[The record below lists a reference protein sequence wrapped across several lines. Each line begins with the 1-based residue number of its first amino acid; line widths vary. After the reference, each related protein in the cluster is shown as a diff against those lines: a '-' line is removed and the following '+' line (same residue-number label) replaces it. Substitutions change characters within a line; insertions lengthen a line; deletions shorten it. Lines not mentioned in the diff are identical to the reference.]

1 MRETESSIEKRNTH
15 KNHLSKDE
23 NLHISFLCCI
33 FALEMT
39 NQSLYDIILPL
50 AIADVYTYNI
60 PEALLPIAYRQSP
73 IIGCRVLVPLGKKSI
88 IGIIY
93 RQHEGE
99 LPANVKVRD
108 VLQIIDDT
116 PIVTTE
122 QLKLWE
128 WLSSYYMCTLGEVMA
143 AALPSEIIDD
153 NYSAATTQYIQL
165 SPAFLAKEAQEQLLG
180 ELKRAKKQEQLVRD
194 FLRLAQNYQVER
206 RALLDQSGV
215 SGAILRTLIDKGIFL
230 EEERPIS
237 RLRQYNGETQQPHP
251 LDSQQT
257 KAIKEIRESW
267 QEKNVTLLHGVTS
280 SGKTEVYIH
289 LIEEVLQQGKQVL
302 YLVPEI
308 ALTTQLTDR
317 LQAVFGDKLVV
328 YHSKFSNAERVEI
341 YNQVQCSSTEVQ
353 HSSKLSSEEKTI
365 LNYIEREALNHAEQ
379 VETPKTR
386 GRLILGARSAIFLP
400 FSNLGLII
408 VDEEHEPSYKQQ
420 DPAPRYHARSA
431 AIMMAHWYG
440 AKVLLGTATPSIESY
455 YNALTGKYGLV
466 EMTERFQGLQL
477 PQITL
482 IDLQRQY
489 HRKEMYGHFS
499 DPLVDRIR
507 EELAKGKQ
515 VILFQN
521 RRGYAPFLQ
530 CPSCGEV
537 PKCPNCDVSM
547 TYHKA
552 NRTLVCHC
560 CGHSSSAQNHCPKC
574 KTEYRTQGF
583 GTERLEEE
591 IQGLFPEARVLR
603 MDLDST
609 RKKDAYQTI
618 IDRFAKHEVDILIG
632 TQMVTKGLHFN
643 DVSLVAVLQA
653 DSLLNQPDFRSYE
666 HAFQMLEQVSG
677 RAGRT
682 GSQGEVMIQTFNT
695 KNPVFEFLKTHNYK
709 GLYHQQIA
717 ERELFKYP
725 PYQRLI
731 MLTLRHR
738 DLGRL
743 EAAATLLQQSLQ
755 QSFGERV
762 SGVIIPSVTKVNNQ
776 WVRQI
781 RLRVETTANITRAKA
796 LVKEHIAIVQQHEK
810 CKGTIILPDVDPM

>member
-1 MRETESSIEKRNTH
+1 
-15 KNHLSKDE
+15 
-23 NLHISFLCCI
+23 
-33 FALEMT
+33 MT

-50 AIADVYTYNI
+50 AIADVYTYRVVDAR
-60 PEALLPIAYRQSP
+60 EASYGTAAPNGDGKAQAL
-73 IIGCRVLVPLGKKSI
+73 IGRRVLVPLGKKSV

-93 RQHEGE
+93 RKHEGE

-108 VLQIIDDT
+108 VLQIVDET
-116 PIVTTE
+116 PIVTAE
-122 QLKLWE
+122 QIKLWE

-165 SPAFLAKEAQEQLLG
+165 APAYLAQEAQEQLFG

-206 RALLDQSGV
+206 RLLLEQAGV

-237 RLRQYNGETQQPHP
+237 RLRQYKGETQKPHT
-251 LDSQQT
+251 LDSQQSRAT
-257 KAIKEIRESW
+257 EEIRKSW

-317 LQAVFGDKLVV
+317 LQAVFGDRLVV

-341 YNQVQCSSTEVQ
+341 YNEV
-353 HSSKLSSEEKTI
+353 KGDRLK
-365 LNYIEREALNHAEQ
+365 
-379 VETPKTR
+379 VK
-386 GRLILGARSAIFLP
+386 GRVILGARSAIFLP
-400 FSNLGLII
+400 FSELGLII

-431 AIMMAHWYG
+431 AIMMAQWYG

-455 YNALTGKYGLV
+455 HNALSGKYGLV

-477 PQITL
+477 PKITM

-489 HRKEMYGHFS
+489 HRKEMYGHFA

-560 CGHSSSAQNHCPKC
+560 CGHSISAPSHCPKC

-609 RKKDAYQTI
+609 RKKDAYQRI

-682 GSQGEVMIQTFNT
+682 GSQGEVMIQTFDP
-695 KNPVFEFLKTHNYK
+695 KNSLYQHLIAHDYQ
-709 GLYHQQIA
+709 GLYSEQIA
-717 ERELFKYP
+717 ERKAFGFP
-725 PYQRLI
+725 PYHRMI
-731 MLTLRHR
+731 MLTLKHR
-738 DLGRL
+738 DMQRL
-743 EAAATLLQQSLQ
+743 TAASSMLQQRLQ
-755 QSFGERV
+755 QAFGSRV
-762 SGVIIPSVTKVNNQ
+762 SGVILPSVARTQNMY
-776 WVRQI
+776 VRQI
-781 RLRVETTANITRAKA
+781 RLTIEANANIVRAKE
-796 LVKEHIAIVQQHEK
+796 LVREHIGFVQQQSG

>member
-1 MRETESSIEKRNTH
+1 M
-15 KNHLSKDE
+15 L
-23 NLHISFLCCI
+23 F
-33 FALEMT
+33 
-39 NQSLYDIILPL
+39 DIILPL

-60 PEALLPIAYRQSP
+60 PSEIQYPQ
-73 IIGCRVLVPLGKKSI
+73 IGMRVLVPLGKKSI
-88 IGIIY
+88 IGVIY
-93 RQHEGE
+93 RKHEGE

-116 PIVTTE
+116 PIVTAE

-165 SPAFLAKEAQEQLLG
+165 SPAYLAKEAQEQLLG

-206 RALLDQSGV
+206 RVLLEQSGV
-215 SGAILRTLIDKGIFL
+215 SGAILRTLIDKEIFL

-237 RLRQYNGETQQPHP
+237 RLRQYTGETQKPHT
-251 LDSQQT
+251 LDSQQSR
-257 KAIKEIRESW
+257 AIAEIRESW

-289 LIEEVLQQGKQVL
+289 LIEEVLQLGKQVL

-317 LQAVFGDKLVV
+317 LQAVFGDRLVV

-341 YNQVQCSSTEVQ
+341 YHEV
-353 HSSKLSSEEKTI
+353 KGDEEMR
-365 LNYIEREALNHAEQ
+365 REAR
-379 VETPKTR
+379 V
-386 GRLILGARSAIFLP
+386 ILGARSAIFLP
-400 FSNLGLII
+400 FSELGLII

-431 AIMMAHWYG
+431 AIMMAGWYG

-455 YNALTGKYGLV
+455 HNALSGKYGLV

-477 PQITL
+477 PQITM

-489 HRKEMYGHFS
+489 HRKEMYGHFA
-499 DPLVDRIR
+499 DPLVYRIR

-560 CGHSSSAQNHCPKC
+560 CGHSTSAPNHCPKC

-653 DSLLNQPDFRSYE
+653 DSLLNTPDFRSYE

-682 GSQGEVMIQTFNT
+682 GSQGEVMIQTFDP
-695 KNPVFEFLKTHNYK
+695 KNSLYQHLIQHDYQ
-709 GLYHQQIA
+709 GLYAEQIA
-717 ERELFKYP
+717 ERKAFGFP
-725 PYQRLI
+725 PYHRMI
-731 MLTLRHR
+731 MLTLKHR
-738 DLGRL
+738 DMQRL
-743 EAAATLLQQSLQ
+743 TAASDVLQRRLQQA
-755 QSFGERV
+755 FGTRV
-762 SGVIIPSVTKVNNQ
+762 SGVIVPSVARTQNMY
-776 WVRQI
+776 VRQI
-781 RLRVETTANITRAKA
+781 RLTIEVTANIARAKEM
-796 LVKEHIAIVQQHEK
+796 VREQIRWVQQQTQ
-810 CKGTIILPDVDPM
+810 CRGVVILPDVDPM

>member
-1 MRETESSIEKRNTH
+1 M
-15 KNHLSKDE
+15 
-23 NLHISFLCCI
+23 HISFLFCT
-33 FALEMT
+33 FAFEMT

-60 PEALLPIAYRQSP
+60 PDVLLPIANRQSP
-73 IIGCRVLVPLGKKSI
+73 ITGCRVLVPLGKKSV

-93 RQHEGE
+93 RRHEGE
-99 LPANVKVRD
+99 LAPNIKVRD
-108 VLQIIDDT
+108 AIQIIDEQ
-116 PIVTTE
+116 PIVTPK
-122 QLKLWE
+122 QLQLWE
-128 WLSSYYMCTLGEVMA
+128 WLAQYYMCTLGEVMA

-153 NYSAATTQYIQL
+153 NYSAATTQFIQL
-165 SPAFLAKEAQEQLLG
+165 SPAYIAKEAQEQLLG

-194 FLRLAQNYQVER
+194 FLRLAQNFQVER
-206 RALLDQSGV
+206 RVLLEQSGV
-215 SGAILRTLIDKGIFL
+215 SGAILRILIDKGVFL
-230 EEERPIS
+230 EEQRPIS
-237 RLRQYNGETQQPHP
+237 RLQQYTGETQSPHT
-251 LDSQQT
+251 LDQQQSHALTAIQQT
-257 KAIKEIRESW
+257 W
-267 QEKNVTLLHGVTS
+267 EKTPVTLLHGVTS

-289 LIEEVLQQGKQVL
+289 LIDQVLKQGKQVL

-317 LQAVFGDKLVV
+317 LRAVFGDQLVV
-328 YHSKFSNAERVEI
+328 YHSRFSNAERVEI
-341 YNQVQCSSTEVQ
+341 YNRVKEYEAKRRRGEEV
-353 HSSKLSSEEKTI
+353 KGM
-365 LNYIEREALNHAEQ
+365 
-379 VETPKTR
+379 V
-386 GRLILGARSAIFLP
+386 ILGARSAIFLP
-400 FSNLGLII
+400 FKNLGLII

-466 EMTERFQGLQL
+466 EMKERFQGLQL
-477 PQITL
+477 PQITM

-489 HRKEMYGHFS
+489 HRKEMYGHFA

-507 EELAKGKQ
+507 EELSKGKQ

-521 RRGYAPFLQ
+521 RRGYAPVLQ
-530 CPSCGEV
+530 CTKCGEA
-537 PKCPNCDVSM
+537 PKCPNCDVAM

-552 NRTLVCHC
+552 TNSLVCHY
-560 CGHSSSAQNHCPKC
+560 CGHNTRILAKCPKC
-574 KTEYRTQGF
+574 EGEMRTQGF

-591 IQGLFPEARVLR
+591 IKGLFPEARVAR

-609 RKKDAYQTI
+609 RKKDSYQQI
-618 IDRFAKHEVDILIG
+618 IDDFAAHRVDILIG

-653 DSLLNQPDFRSYE
+653 DSLLNMPDFRSYE
-666 HAFQMLEQVSG
+666 QAFQMLEQVSG

-682 GSQGEVMIQTFNT
+682 GSQGEVIIQTFNP
-695 KNPVFEFLKTHNYK
+695 KNPVFEYLKSHDYK
-709 GLYHQQIA
+709 ELYQQQIA

-738 DLGRL
+738 DLDRL
-743 EAAATLLQQSLQ
+743 DTAAALLQQRLQ

-762 SGVIIPSVTKVNNQ
+762 SGVIIPSVTKISNQ

-781 RLRVETTANITRAKA
+781 RLRVETTANIARAKA
-796 LVKEHIAIVQQHEK
+796 LLKEHIAFVQQQEK

>member
-1 MRETESSIEKRNTH
+1 M
-15 KNHLSKDE
+15 
-23 NLHISFLCCI
+23 HISFLFCT
-33 FALEMT
+33 FAFEMT

-60 PEALLPIAYRQSP
+60 PEALLPIANRQSP
-73 IIGCRVLVPLGKKSI
+73 TTGCRVLVPLGKKSI

-99 LPANVKVRD
+99 LPASVKVRD
-108 VLQIIDDT
+108 ALQIIDET
-116 PIVTTE
+116 PIITAE

-153 NYSAATTQYIQL
+153 NYSEATTQYIQL
-165 SPAFLAKEAQEQLLG
+165 SPAYLAKEAQQQLLG

-206 RALLDQSGV
+206 RLLLEQTGV
-215 SGAILRTLIDKGIFL
+215 SGAILRTLIDKGIFI

-237 RLRQYNGETQQPHP
+237 RLRQYNGETQQPHS
-251 LDSQQT
+251 LDSQQGR
-257 KAIKEIRESW
+257 AIAEIRESW

-317 LQAVFGDKLVV
+317 LQAVFGDQLVV

-341 YNQVQCSSTEVQ
+341 YNEVRQASPKSSP
-353 HSSKLSSEEKTI
+353 KGKDFNFEEK
-365 LNYIEREALNHAEQ
+365 LPSLQGGAG
-379 VETPKTR
+379 

-400 FSNLGLII
+400 FSDLGLII

-431 AIMMAHWYG
+431 AIMMANWYR

-455 YNALTGKYGLV
+455 HNALSGKYGLV

-477 PQITL
+477 PQITM

-507 EELAKGKQ
+507 EELSKGKQ

-521 RRGYAPFLQ
+521 RRGYAPVLQ
-530 CPSCGEV
+530 CTKCGEA
-537 PKCPNCDVSM
+537 PKCPNCDVTM

-552 NRTLVCHC
+552 HNTLNCHY
-560 CGHSSSAQNHCPKC
+560 CGHHSSLITRSSSLTCPKC
-574 KTEYRTQGF
+574 GGEMRTQGF

-653 DSLLNQPDFRSYE
+653 DSLLNTPDFRSYE

-682 GSQGEVMIQTFNT
+682 GSQGEVMIQTFDP
-695 KNPVFEFLKTHNYK
+695 KNN
-709 GLYHQQIA
+709 LYQHLIHHDYQALYNEQIA
-717 ERELFKYP
+717 ERKAFGFP
-725 PYQRLI
+725 PYHRMI
-731 MLTLRHR
+731 MLTLKHR
-738 DLGRL
+738 DIGRL
-743 EAAATLLQQSLQ
+743 DAASSMLQQRLQ
-755 QSFGERV
+755 QAFGTRV
-762 SGVIIPSVTKVNNQ
+762 SGVIVPSVARTQNMY
-776 WVRQI
+776 VRQI
-781 RLRVETTANITRAKA
+781 RLTIEATANISRAKEM
-796 LVKEHIAIVQQHEK
+796 LREQICFVQQQNQ

>member
-1 MRETESSIEKRNTH
+1 M
-15 KNHLSKDE
+15 
-23 NLHISFLCCI
+23 HISFLFCT
-33 FALEMT
+33 FAFEMT
-39 NQSLYDIILPL
+39 NHSLYDIILPL

-60 PEALLPIAYRQSP
+60 PSEIQYPQ
-73 IIGCRVLVPLGKKSI
+73 IGMRVLVPLGKKSI

-93 RQHEGE
+93 RKHEGE

-116 PIVTTE
+116 PIVTAE

-128 WLSSYYMCTLGEVMA
+128 WLSSYYMCTLGEVLA

-165 SPAFLAKEAQEQLLG
+165 SPAYLAKEAQEQLLWD
-180 ELKRAKKQEQLVRD
+180 LKRAKKQEQLVRD

-206 RALLDQSGV
+206 RMLLEQAGV

-237 RLRQYNGETQQPHP
+237 RLRQYTGETQQPHP
-251 LDSQQT
+251 LDSQQSI
-257 KAIKEIRESW
+257 AIAEIRESW

-317 LQAVFGDKLVV
+317 LQAVFGDRLVV

-341 YNQVQCSSTEVQ
+341 YNEIRTKNQEPRA
-353 HSSKLSSEEKTI
+353 KTGK
-365 LNYIEREALNHAEQ
+365 
-379 VETPKTR
+379 V
-386 GRLILGARSAIFLP
+386 ILGARSAIFLP
-400 FSNLGLII
+400 FSELGLII

-431 AIMMAHWYG
+431 AIMMAGWYG

-455 YNALTGKYGLV
+455 HNALSGKYGLV

-477 PQITL
+477 PQITM

-489 HRKEMYGHFS
+489 HRKEMYGHFA
-499 DPLVDRIR
+499 DPLVYRIR

-560 CGHSSSAQNHCPKC
+560 CGHSISAPNHCPKC

-653 DSLLNQPDFRSYE
+653 DSLLNTPDFRSYE

-682 GSQGEVMIQTFNT
+682 GSQGEVMIQTFDP
-695 KNPVFEFLKTHNYK
+695 KNSLYQHLIQHDYQ
-709 GLYHQQIA
+709 GLYAEQIA
-717 ERELFKYP
+717 ERKAFGFP
-725 PYQRLI
+725 PYYRMI
-731 MLTLRHR
+731 MLTLKHR
-738 DLGRL
+738 DMQRL
-743 EAAATLLQQSLQ
+743 TAASDMLQQRLQ
-755 QSFGERV
+755 QAFGTRV
-762 SGVIIPSVTKVNNQ
+762 SGVILPSIARTQNMY
-776 WVRQI
+776 VRQI
-781 RLRVETTANITRAKA
+781 RLTIEVTANIARAKEM
-796 LVKEHIAIVQQHEK
+796 VREQIRWVQQQTQ
-810 CKGTIILPDVDPM
+810 CRGVVILPDVDPM

>member
-1 MRETESSIEKRNTH
+1 MQILFACLRM
-15 KNHLSKDE
+15 
-23 NLHISFLCCI
+23 CI
-33 FALEMT
+33 FCCTFATEMT

-60 PEALLPIAYRQSP
+60 PDILLPIANRQSP
-73 IIGCRVLVPLGKKSI
+73 ITGCRVLVPLGKKSV

-93 RQHEGE
+93 RRHKGE
-99 LPANVKVRD
+99 LAPNIKVRD
-108 VLQIIDDT
+108 VIQVIDEQ
-116 PIVTTE
+116 PIVTPQ
-122 QLKLWE
+122 QLQLWE
-128 WLSSYYMCTLGEVMA
+128 WLAQYYMCTLGEVMA

-165 SPAFLAKEAQEQLLG
+165 SPVYLAKEAQEQLFKDLQ
-180 ELKRAKKQEQLVRD
+180 RAKKQEQLVRD

-206 RALLDQSGV
+206 RVLLEQSGV
-215 SGAILRTLIDKGIFL
+215 SGAILRILIDKGVFL
-230 EEERPIS
+230 EEQRPVS
-237 RLRQYNGETQQPHP
+237 RLQQYTGETQSPHT
-251 LDSQQT
+251 LDQQQS
-257 KAIKEIRESW
+257 KALAAIQQAWGKTP
-267 QEKNVTLLHGVTS
+267 VTLLHGVTS

-289 LIEEVLQQGKQVL
+289 LIDQALKQGKQVL

-317 LQAVFGDKLVV
+317 LRAVFGDQLVV
-328 YHSKFSNAERVEI
+328 YHSRFSNAERVEI
-341 YNQVQCSSTEVQ
+341 YHQVKC
-353 HSSKLSSEEKTI
+353 K
-365 LNYIEREALNHAEQ
+365 EAKGK
-379 VETPKTR
+379 V
-386 GRLILGARSAIFLP
+386 ILGARSAIFLP
-400 FSNLGLII
+400 FSEIGLII

-431 AIMMAHWYG
+431 AIMMAYWYG

-455 YNALTGKYGLV
+455 YNALTGKYALV
-466 EMTERFQGLQL
+466 EMTERYKGLQL
-477 PQITL
+477 PQITM

-489 HRKEMYGHFS
+489 HRKEMYGHFA

-507 EELAKGKQ
+507 EELAKDKQ

-521 RRGYAPFLQ
+521 RRGYAPVLQ
-530 CPSCGEV
+530 CTKCGEA
-537 PKCPNCDVSM
+537 PKCPNCDVTM

-552 NRTLVCHC
+552 HNTLNCHY
-560 CGHSSSAQNHCPKC
+560 CGHHSSLITHSSSLTCPKC
-574 KTEYRTQGF
+574 GGEMRTQGF

-591 IQGLFPEARVLR
+591 IKGLFPEARVAR

-609 RKKDAYQTI
+609 RKKDSYQQI
-618 IDRFAKHEVDILIG
+618 IDDFAAHHVDILIG

-653 DSLLNQPDFRSYE
+653 DSLLNMPDFRSYE
-666 HAFQMLEQVSG
+666 QAFQMLEQVSG

-682 GSQGEVMIQTFNT
+682 GSQGEVMIQTFNP
-695 KNPVFEFLKTHNYK
+695 KNPVFEYLKTHDYE
-709 GLYHQQIA
+709 GLYKQQIA

-743 EAAATLLQQSLQ
+743 DTAATLLQQRLQ

-762 SGVIIPSVTKVNNQ
+762 SGVIIPSVTKVSNQ

-781 RLRVETTANITRAKA
+781 RLRVETIANIARAKEI
-796 LVKEHIAIVQQHEK
+796 LKEHIAWVQKQDS

>member
-1 MRETESSIEKRNTH
+1 MRT
-15 KNHLSKDE
+15 
-23 NLHISFLCCI
+23 CI
-33 FALEMT
+33 FYCTFAAEMT

-60 PEALLPIAYRQSP
+60 PDTLLPIANCQSP
-73 IIGCRVLVPLGKKSI
+73 ITGRRVLVPLGKKSV

-93 RQHEGE
+93 RHHEGE
-99 LPANVKVRD
+99 LAPNIKVRD
-108 VLQIIDDT
+108 VIQVIDEQ
-116 PIVTTE
+116 PIVTTK
-122 QLKLWE
+122 QLQLWD
-128 WLSSYYMCTLGEVMA
+128 WLAQYYMCTLGEVMA

-165 SPAFLAKEAQEQLLG
+165 SPAYLAPEAQKQLFK
-180 ELKRAKKQEQLVRD
+180 ELQRAKKQEQLVRD

-206 RALLDQSGV
+206 RVLLEQSGV
-215 SGAILRTLIDKGIFL
+215 SGAVLRTLIDKGVFL
-230 EEERPIS
+230 EEQRPIS
-237 RLRQYNGETQQPHP
+237 RLQQYTGETQSPRT
-251 LDSQQT
+251 LDQQQSH
-257 KAIKEIRESW
+257 ALSDIQQAW
-267 QEKNVTLLHGVTS
+267 EKTPVTLLHGVTS

-289 LIEEVLQQGKQVL
+289 LIDQVLKQGKQVL

-317 LQAVFGDKLVV
+317 LRAVFGDQLVV
-328 YHSKFSNAERVEI
+328 YHSRFSNAERVEI
-341 YNQVQCSSTEVQ
+341 YNQVKGDEAKRRRGEEV
-353 HSSKLSSEEKTI
+353 KGK
-365 LNYIEREALNHAEQ
+365 
-379 VETPKTR
+379 V
-386 GRLILGARSAIFLP
+386 ILGARSAIFLP
-400 FSNLGLII
+400 FNDLGLII

-466 EMTERFQGLQL
+466 EMKERYKGLQL
-477 PQITL
+477 PQITM

-489 HRKEMYGHFS
+489 HRKEMYGHFA

-521 RRGYAPFLQ
+521 RRGYAPVLQ
-530 CPSCGEV
+530 CTKCGEA
-537 PKCPNCDVSM
+537 PKCPNCDVTM

-552 NRTLVCHC
+552 TNSLICHY
-560 CGHSSSAQNHCPKC
+560 CGHSTRIPSKCPKC
-574 KTEYRTQGF
+574 GGEMRTQGF

-591 IQGLFPEARVLR
+591 IKGLFPEARVAR

-609 RKKDAYQTI
+609 RKKDSYQQI
-618 IDRFAKHEVDILIG
+618 IDDFAAHRVDILIG

-653 DSLLNQPDFRSYE
+653 DSLLNMPDFRSYE
-666 HAFQMLEQVSG
+666 QAFQMLEQVSG

-682 GSQGEVMIQTFNT
+682 GSQGEVMIQTFNP
-695 KNPVFEFLKTHNYK
+695 KNPVFEFLKAHNYE

-743 EAAATLLQQSLQ
+743 DAAATLLQQRLQ
-755 QSFGERV
+755 QSFGERI
-762 SGVIIPSVTKVNNQ
+762 SEVIIPSVTKISNQ

-781 RLRVETTANITRAKA
+781 RLRVETTANIAHAKA
-796 LVKEHIAIVQQHEK
+796 LLKEHIIFVQQQDK

>member
-1 MRETESSIEKRNTH
+1 MGNE
-15 KNHLSKDE
+15 
-23 NLHISFLCCI
+23 
-33 FALEMT
+33 
-39 NQSLYDIILPL
+39 SLYDIILPL
-50 AIADVYTYNI
+50 AIADVYTYRTPSI
-60 PEALLPIAYRQSP
+60 PLQGGRDV
-73 IIGCRVLVPLGKKSI
+73 IGCRVLVPLGKKSI

-93 RQHEGE
+93 RKHEGE
-99 LPANVKVRD
+99 LPASVKVRD
-108 VLQIIDDT
+108 VLQIVDET
-116 PIVTTE
+116 PIVTAE

-165 SPAFLAKEAQEQLLG
+165 SPAYLAKEAQEQLLG

-206 RALLDQSGV
+206 RILLEQSGV

-237 RLRQYNGETQQPHP
+237 RLRQYTGETQQPHF
-251 LDSQQT
+251 LDSQQSR
-257 KAIKEIRESW
+257 AIAEIRESW
-267 QEKNVTLLHGVTS
+267 REKNVTLLHGVTS

-341 YNQVQCSSTEVQ
+341 YNNIRAKNQEQRT
-353 HSSKLSSEEKTI
+353 KTGK
-365 LNYIEREALNHAEQ
+365 
-379 VETPKTR
+379 V
-386 GRLILGARSAIFLP
+386 ILGARSAIFLP
-400 FSNLGLII
+400 FSDLGLII

-431 AIMMAHWYG
+431 AIMMAQWYG

-455 YNALTGKYGLV
+455 HNALSGKYGLV

-477 PQITL
+477 PHITL

-489 HRKEMYGHFS
+489 HRKEMYGHFA

-552 NRTLVCHC
+552 NRTLICHC
-560 CGHSSSAQNHCPKC
+560 CGHSTSAPNHCPKC

-591 IQGLFPEARVLR
+591 IQGLFPAARVLR

-653 DSLLNQPDFRSYE
+653 DSILNQPDFRSYE
-666 HAFQMLEQVSG
+666 YAFQMLEQVSG

-682 GSQGEVMIQTFNT
+682 GSQGEVMIQTFDP
-695 KNPVFEFLKTHNYK
+695 KNSLYQHLIQHDYQ
-709 GLYHQQIA
+709 GLYAEQIA
-717 ERELFKYP
+717 ERKAFGFP
-725 PYQRLI
+725 PYHRMI
-731 MLTLRHR
+731 MLTLKHR
-738 DLGRL
+738 DMQRL
-743 EAAATLLQQSLQ
+743 ISASNMLQQRLQ
-755 QSFGERV
+755 QAFGTRV
-762 SGVIIPSVTKVNNQ
+762 SGVIVPSVARTQNMY
-776 WVRQI
+776 VRQI
-781 RLRVETTANITRAKA
+781 RLTIEVTANIARAKE
-796 LVKEHIAIVQQHEK
+796 VVREQSRWVQQQIQ
-810 CKGTIILPDVDPM
+810 CKGVVILPDVDPM

>member
-1 MRETESSIEKRNTH
+1 M
-15 KNHLSKDE
+15 
-23 NLHISFLCCI
+23 CI
-33 FALEMT
+33 FCRTSRTPYPRSYSKKNVAYGNKNEFLLCIYIFFCTFAAEMT

-60 PEALLPIAYRQSP
+60 PETLLPIAYRLSP
-73 IIGCRVLVPLGKKSI
+73 ITGCRVLVPLGKKSI

-116 PIVTTE
+116 PIVTAE

-165 SPAFLAKEAQEQLLG
+165 SPAYLAKEAQEQLLG
-180 ELKRAKKQEQLVRD
+180 ELKRAKKQEQLVSD

-206 RALLDQSGV
+206 RVLLEQSGV
-215 SGAILRTLIDKGIFL
+215 SGAILRTLIDKGIFI
-230 EEERPIS
+230 EEERSIS
-237 RLRQYNGETQQPHP
+237 RLRQYNGETQKPHT
-251 LDSQQT
+251 LDSQQSR
-257 KAIKEIRESW
+257 AIEEIRKSW

-341 YNQVQCSSTEVQ
+341 YHEV
-353 HSSKLSSEEKTI
+353 KGDEAMR
-365 LNYIEREALNHAEQ
+365 REAR
-379 VETPKTR
+379 V
-386 GRLILGARSAIFLP
+386 ILGARSAIFLP
-400 FSNLGLII
+400 FNNLGLII

-455 YNALTGKYGLV
+455 HNALSGKYGLV
-466 EMTERFQGLQL
+466 EMKERFQGLQL
-477 PQITL
+477 PQITM

-489 HRKEMYGHFS
+489 HRKEMYGHFA
-499 DPLVDRIR
+499 DPLVDKIR

-521 RRGYAPFLQ
+521 RRGYAPVLQ
-530 CPSCGEV
+530 CTKCGEA
-537 PKCPNCDVSM
+537 PKCPNCDVTM

-552 NRTLVCHC
+552 TNSLVCHY
-560 CGHSSSAQNHCPKC
+560 CGHSTRILSKCPKC
-574 KTEYRTQGF
+574 GGEMRTQGF

-591 IQGLFPEARVLR
+591 IQGLFPEARVAR

-618 IDRFAKHEVDILIG
+618 IDQFANHEVDILIG

-653 DSLLNQPDFRSYE
+653 DSLLNKPDFRSYE
-666 HAFQMLEQVSG
+666 QAFQMLEQVSG

-682 GSQGEVMIQTFNT
+682 GSQGEVMIQTFNP
-695 KNPVFEFLKTHNYK
+695 KNPVFEFLKAHDYE
-709 GLYHQQIA
+709 GLYQQQIA

-743 EAAATLLQQSLQ
+743 ETAASLLQQRLQ

-762 SGVIIPSVTKVNNQ
+762 SGVIIPSVTKVSNQ

-781 RLRVETTANITRAKA
+781 RLRIETTANIARAKA
-796 LVKEHIAIVQQHEK
+796 LVKEHITFVQQQEK

>member
-1 MRETESSIEKRNTH
+1 MGNES
-15 KNHLSKDE
+15 L
-23 NLHISFLCCI
+23 F
-33 FALEMT
+33 
-39 NQSLYDIILPL
+39 DIILPL
-50 AIADVYTYNI
+50 AIADVYTYRTPSI
-60 PEALLPIAYRQSP
+60 PLQGGRDV
-73 IIGCRVLVPLGKKSI
+73 IGCRVLVPLGKKSI

-93 RQHEGE
+93 RKHEGE

-108 VLQIIDDT
+108 VLQIVDEA
-116 PIVTTE
+116 PIVTAE
-122 QLKLWE
+122 QIKLWE

-165 SPAFLAKEAQEQLLG
+165 SPAYLAKEAQEQLLG

-206 RALLDQSGV
+206 RILLEQSGV

-289 LIEEVLQQGKQVL
+289 LIEEVLQLGKQVL

-353 HSSKLSSEEKTI
+353 HSSKLSSKEKTI

-379 VETPKTR
+379 VDTPKKR

-400 FSNLGLII
+400 FSDLGLII

-455 YNALTGKYGLV
+455 HNALSGKYGLV
-466 EMTERFQGLQL
+466 EMKERFQGLQL

-489 HRKEMYGHFS
+489 HRKEMYGHFA
-499 DPLVDRIR
+499 DPLVYRIR

-574 KTEYRTQGF
+574 KTEYHTQGF

-591 IQGLFPEARVLR
+591 IQGLFPKARVLR

-682 GSQGEVMIQTFNT
+682 GSQGEVMIQTFDP
-695 KNPVFEFLKTHNYK
+695 KNSLYQHLIRHDYQ
-709 GLYHQQIA
+709 GLYAEQIA
-717 ERELFKYP
+717 ERKAFSLP
-725 PYQRLI
+725 PYHRMI
-731 MLTLRHR
+731 MLTLKHR
-738 DLGRL
+738 DMQRL
-743 EAAATLLQQSLQ
+743 TAASDTLHQRLQQA
-755 QSFGERV
+755 FGNRV
-762 SGVIIPSVTKVNNQ
+762 SGIIVPSVARTQNMY
-776 WVRQI
+776 VRHI
-781 RLRVETTANITRAKA
+781 RLTIEATANIARAKEM
-796 LVKEHIAIVQQHEK
+796 VREQIRFVQQQTT

>member
-1 MRETESSIEKRNTH
+1 M
-15 KNHLSKDE
+15 
-23 NLHISFLCCI
+23 
-33 FALEMT
+33 
-39 NQSLYDIILPL
+39 LYDIILPL
-50 AIADVYTYNI
+50 AISDVYTYNI
-60 PEALLPIAYRQSP
+60 PETIQYPQ
-73 IIGCRVLVPLGKKSI
+73 IGSRVLVPIGRKSI

-93 RQHEGE
+93 RRHEGE
-99 LPANVKVRD
+99 LAPNIKVRD
-108 VLQIIDDT
+108 IIQVIDEQ
-116 PIVTTE
+116 PIVTAK
-122 QLKLWE
+122 QLQLWD
-128 WLSSYYMCTLGEVMA
+128 WLTQYYMCTLGEVMA

-165 SPAFLAKEAQEQLLG
+165 FPAYLAPEAQEQLFKDLQ
-180 ELKRAKKQEQLVRD
+180 RAKKQEQLVRD

-206 RALLDQSGV
+206 RVLLEQSGV
-215 SGAILRTLIDKGIFL
+215 SGAILRILIDKGVFL
-230 EEERPIS
+230 EEQRPIS
-237 RLRQYNGETQQPHP
+237 RLQQYTGETQSPHT
-251 LDSQQT
+251 LDQQQS
-257 KAIKEIRESW
+257 KALAAIQQAWGKTP
-267 QEKNVTLLHGVTS
+267 VTLLHGVTS

-289 LIEEVLQQGKQVL
+289 LIDQALKQGKQVL

-317 LQAVFGDKLVV
+317 LRAVFGDQLVV
-328 YHSKFSNAERVEI
+328 YHSRFSNAERVEI
-341 YNQVQCSSTEVQ
+341 YNEV
-353 HSSKLSSEEKTI
+353 KGER
-365 LNYIEREALNHAEQ
+365 REA
-379 VETPKTR
+379 K
-386 GRLILGARSAIFLP
+386 GRVILGARSAIFLP
-400 FSNLGLII
+400 FSDLGLII

-455 YNALTGKYGLV
+455 HNALTGKYGLV
-466 EMTERFQGLQL
+466 EMKERFQGLQL
-477 PQITL
+477 PQITM

-489 HRKEMYGHFS
+489 HRKEMYGHFA

-507 EELAKGKQ
+507 EELANGKQ

-521 RRGYAPFLQ
+521 RRGYAPILQ
-530 CPSCGEV
+530 CTQCGEA
-537 PKCPNCDVSM
+537 PKCPNCDVTM

-552 NRTLVCHC
+552 HNTLNCHY
-560 CGHSSSAQNHCPKC
+560 CGHHSSLITHSSSLTCPKC
-574 KTEYRTQGF
+574 GGEMRTQGF

-591 IQGLFPEARVLR
+591 IKGLFPEARVAR

-609 RKKDAYQTI
+609 RKKDSYQQI
-618 IDRFAKHEVDILIG
+618 IDDFAAHRVDILIG

-653 DSLLNQPDFRSYE
+653 DSLLNTPDFRSYE
-666 HAFQMLEQVSG
+666 QAFQMLEQVSG

-682 GSQGEVMIQTFNT
+682 GSQGEVMIQTFNP
-695 KNPVFEFLKTHNYK
+695 KNPVFEYLKAHDYE
-709 GLYHQQIA
+709 GLYKQQVA

-738 DLGRL
+738 DLDRL
-743 EAAATLLQQSLQ
+743 DAAATLLQQRLQ

-762 SGVIIPSVTKVNNQ
+762 SGVIIPSVSKISNQ

-781 RLRVETTANITRAKA
+781 RLRVETTANIARAKV
-796 LVKEHIAIVQQHEK
+796 LLKEHIAFVQQQDS
-810 CKGTIILPDVDPM
+810 CKGIVILPDVDPM

>member
-1 MRETESSIEKRNTH
+1 M
-15 KNHLSKDE
+15 
-23 NLHISFLCCI
+23 
-33 FALEMT
+33 
-39 NQSLYDIILPL
+39 LYDIILPL
-50 AIADVYTYNI
+50 AISDVYTYNI
-60 PEALLPIAYRQSP
+60 PETIQYPQ
-73 IIGCRVLVPLGKKSI
+73 IGSRVLVPIGRKSI

-93 RQHEGE
+93 RSHEGE
-99 LPANVKVRD
+99 LAPNIKVRD
-108 VLQIIDDT
+108 IIQVIDEQ
-116 PIVTTE
+116 PIVTAE

-153 NYSAATTQYIQL
+153 NYSAATTQFIQL
-165 SPAFLAKEAQEQLLG
+165 SPAYLATEAQEQLFKDLQ
-180 ELKRAKKQEQLVRD
+180 RAKKQEQLVRD

-206 RALLDQSGV
+206 RMLLEQSGV

-251 LDSQQT
+251 LDSQQSR
-257 KAIKEIRESW
+257 AIAEIRESW

-317 LQAVFGDKLVV
+317 LQAVFGEKLVV

-341 YNQVQCSSTEVQ
+341 YHEV
-353 HSSKLSSEEKTI
+353 KGDEAMR
-365 LNYIEREALNHAEQ
+365 REAK
-379 VETPKTR
+379 V
-386 GRLILGARSAIFLP
+386 ILGARSAIFLP

-440 AKVLLGTATPSIESY
+440 SKVLLGTATPSIESY
-455 YNALTGKYGLV
+455 HNALSGKYGLV
-466 EMTERFQGLQL
+466 EMKERFQGLQL
-477 PQITL
+477 PQITM

-489 HRKEMYGHFS
+489 HRKEMYGHFA

-507 EELAKGKQ
+507 EELSKDKQ

-521 RRGYAPFLQ
+521 RRGYAPVLQ
-530 CPSCGEV
+530 CTKCGEA
-537 PKCPNCDVSM
+537 PKCPNCDVTM

-552 NRTLVCHC
+552 TNSLICHY
-560 CGHSSSAQNHCPKC
+560 CGHSTRIPSKCPKC
-574 KTEYRTQGF
+574 GGEMRTQGF

-591 IQGLFPEARVLR
+591 IQGLFPEARVAR

-618 IDRFAKHEVDILIG
+618 IDQFANHKVDILIG

-653 DSLLNQPDFRSYE
+653 DSLLNTPDFRSYE
-666 HAFQMLEQVSG
+666 QAFQMLEQVSG

-682 GSQGEVMIQTFNT
+682 GSQGEVMIQTFNP
-695 KNPVFEFLKTHNYK
+695 KNPVFEFLKAHDYE
-709 GLYHQQIA
+709 GLYQQQIA

-731 MLTLRHR
+731 MMTLRHR

-743 EAAATLLQQSLQ
+743 DAAATLLQQRLQ

-762 SGVIIPSVTKVNNQ
+762 SGVIIPTVTKISNQ

-796 LVKEHIAIVQQHEK
+796 LLKEHIAFVQQQEK